1 MSSKTT
7 PYRWALLLMLL
18 FVGALACGGLSQVA
32 ESAEKLEQAAQTAQA
47 IATHG
52 GELATQI
59 GESGVVQTGEALV
72 TDAAESGIAETLQ
85 AAVAE
90 IPGQS
95 ADAKA
100 TMDVVL
106 TEGAYGEAPPN
117 IPLVDAEMEN
127 FFGSPGL
134 ITYSVNVPFDQVLA
148 FYRREMPEYGWDS
161 ANRGNILR
169 PDFAKLFYQNPYQ
182 RAEVT
187 INKDTPTGDTLV
199 MINIYEQ

>member
-1 MSSKTT
+1 MNPKTN

-18 FVGALACGGLSQVA
+18 FIGALACGGLSQVA

-47 IATHG
+47 IATQG

-59 GESGVVQTGEALV
+59 GESGVVQTGEALA
-72 TDAAESGIAETLQ
+72 TGLDESGIFETFQ
-85 AAVAE
+85 AAVSE

-117 IPLVDAEMEN
+117 IPLVDADMEN
-127 FFGSPGL
+127 FFGSPEL
-134 ITYSVNVPFDQVLA
+134 VTYSVTLPFDQVLA
-148 FYRREMPEYGWDS
+148 FYRREMPEYGWES

-182 RAEVT
+182 SAEVT
-187 INKDTPTGDTLV
+187 INKNTPTGDTLV